1 MTNTPDTSPEA
12 VERYEARQRL
22 DRALNTPSSALRE
35 IREWKDRAEDAEADL
50 MGAQGQIADAQSYL
64 AERDALKA
72 ELAEAVEFVE
82 DLLSGRDRD
91 DDWRVDARAII
102 ARHQKGADT

>member
-1 MTNTPDTSPEA
+1 MTNQYTSPDA
-12 VERYEARQRL
+12 VERFASYEVMWTGDGHAPK
-22 DRALNTPSSALRE
+22 PS
-35 IREWKDRAEDAEADL
+35 ADGTWVRYSDYATL
-50 MGAQGQIADAQSYL
+50 S

-102 ARHQKGADT
+102 ARHQKETGV